1 MLSKRNRKE
10 KGKASKGTVGS
21 GVPAAAI
28 QRFLL
33 APIPKK
39 NKVKQCV
46 RDGLSNTKANPVP
59 GSPDLLYHLHS
70 LHFTGQLFSLILFLL
85 FTHATVWKEAA
96 LYRARVTERDGF
108 PRA

>member
-1 MLSKRNRKE
+1 M
-10 KGKASKGTVGS
+10 GS

-46 RDGLSNTKANPVP
+46 RDGLHIPWSLK
-59 GSPDLLYHLHS
+59 GWLL
-70 LHFTGQLFSLILFLL
+70 GKD
-85 FTHATVWKEAA
+85 V
-96 LYRARVTERDGF
+96 
-108 PRA
+108 